1 MSLKKVDEV
10 KADKGFK
17 IWDLVIYGAIAA
29 LVVALFIALFETR
42 DSSPLK
48 GIQIS
53 VKGEVVYEYDFEKGE
68 VSRADCVQTQ
78 SEEGSLITLRVEAGG
93 GYNIIEVNK
102 NGWVRVTDADCSS
115 KDCVYTPKITD
126 SGGIIYCHPHAL
138 RIIPYDYDI
147 DNGTLIQ

>member
-29 LVVALFIALFETR
+29 LVVALFIALFVTR

-68 VSRADCVQTQ
+68 VSRAECVQIQ
-78 SEEGSLITLRVEAGG
+78 SSDGDLITLKCEADE
-93 GYNIIEVNK
+93 GYNIIEIYK
-102 NGWVRVTDADCSS
+102 GGGVRVTDSDCPS